1 MKQVTV
7 ALVLGLFAFMA
18 QAQEASKKPSAEEM
32 KQMMESSMGAMA
44 PMMGKMA
51 EATIEAQLSAAE
63 KPETARRIIGASP
76 TTGSVEGIV
85 TEPPA
90 SEKKAKTT
98 GRLAIS
104 AMTLSAKLR
113 FRTRRVLA
121 SDQPLRVTRPPRAG
135 SEKLSCPVST

>member
-63 KPETARRIIGASP
+63 KPETARRIAQFKKNLYDALVQQGLSKDRAFAIMLSTPVPGAGP
-76 TTGSVEGIV
+76 TS
-85 TEPPA
+85 
-90 SEKKAKTT
+90 
-98 GRLAIS
+98 R
-104 AMTLSAKLR
+104 
-113 FRTRRVLA
+113 
-121 SDQPLRVTRPPRAG
+121 
-135 SEKLSCPVST
+135 